1 MFYRFIY
8 PIVNWLARVL
18 ADVTV
23 TGVERMPRS
32 GGVLVIANHL
42 TNYDPFI
49 ICMCFK
55 RELHFMAK
63 VELYRNPLLAW
74 LLAHLNAFPVRRG
87 EADRTALRRAEE
99 LLRSGRVVG
108 LFPEGHRAPDA
119 AVQPSKGGI
128 ALIARRANV
137 PILPVAITGTH
148 FLLPQA
154 LLDWR
159 PWRRPAVTITV
170 GEPFTLPPS
179 TGRADYNALANLIM
193 GHVAEL
199 LPPSYRG
206 VFAAETGVPV
216 AGGSREAEGGS

>member
-1 MFYRFIY
+1 MLYRFIY

-18 ADVTV
+18 AHVTV
-23 TGVERMPRS
+23 TGVEHMPR
-32 GGVLVIANHL
+32 GVGVLLVSNHL
-42 TNYDPFI
+42 TLMDPFI
-49 ICMCFK
+49 ISMCFK
-55 RELHFMAK
+55 RELHYMAK

-108 LFPEGHRAPDA
+108 LFPEGHRARDA

-128 ALIARRANV
+128 ALLARRSNV
-137 PILPVAITGTH
+137 PILPVAVTGTQY
-148 FLLPQA
+148 LLPKA
-154 LLDWR
+154 LPRWR
-159 PWRRPAVTITV
+159 PWRRPAVTVTV
-170 GEPFTLPPS
+170 GAPFTLPPS
-179 TGRADYNALANLIM
+179 TGRADYNALASLIM

-206 VFAAETGVPV
+206 VFAQETRVPEEG
-216 AGGSREAEGGS
+216 AGAQP